1 MAAQLTCDPIIKI
14 TLTSNEVFDEVAPGY
29 VYDYFRLTKGLLKP
43 NKFEFVIRKEELT
56 LEPEDIDFELR
67 NKLLAAMVEVNL
79 KARSYDTENEE
90 MKEYDVENFFY
101 GYIQNIKVYRVNGK
115 PVTFRCTAYSPDAKM
130 KHSIASN
137 TYIDTGLTGVVAAL
151 TSYNAMEK
159 MTHFDK
165 KEGTYKE
172 SNNALVTEIHP
183 ASEASKCAVM
193 PYTVQYKES
202 PFNFIKRLAR
212 RYGEFMYYENRAFYF
227 GEMKLLDEIHL
238 KNGTDLIDYSY
249 EMNMNDHD
257 GILFVKRDT
266 FRGVLR
272 SHGFMKRNGSNQSI
286 PIYENAVDGDEYE
299 NEWAKSA
306 YETASDYFGDEANSM
321 FELESQPDV
330 DKDITKLD
338 DTDEIRSWYQYQHH
352 ILDRYIMSD
361 SLICT
366 GKADRVDLKLG
377 SVLVIE
383 DQTKI
388 GEEKQEEWKQQ
399 KPLKVIEL
407 VYIWNKEKDN
417 LNVRNWF
424 KAIPKEA
431 KVPPYLER
439 DKDGFLVYGDFDLY
453 PKCGPHYGKV
463 VDNNDPEH
471 LGRVRVTLSWQEAF
485 GRILNYD
492 SSTET
497 DFLNDTYNLTPWI
510 WVVSP
515 YQGWDHGSMA
525 VPEIGDMVL
534 VGFEQNNAE
543 RPYVMGARYAMT
555 RPMNEEWSRYENNRV
570 KGFRSRSG
578 HTVEIVDKKGDFKD
592 GGEHKKGGK
601 IHIYDAKTHAYDIL
615 FDTDQQLIR
624 MISKGNIELKAS
636 NDIVLDAEHNVT
648 IHAGNDYSLN
658 VDNNSKTFVNKDATE
673 WTGNNKTTRE
683 GGAYSHY
690 TTKNASNRSGED
702 MVVESGGDLSV
713 VSQKNGFYTV
723 KKNYN
728 KSIGGDEFNTN
739 KGKLYTQTD
748 GNEAHM
754 VSKQI
759 LISCDELTQKAE
771 KDLKLF
777 ANNCDIKAMNGIK
790 INATASIE
798 LKALTIK
805 EN

>member
-14 TLTSNEVFDEVAPGY
+14 TLTDNEVFDEVAPGY

-67 NKLLAAMVEVNL
+67 KRLLAAMVEVKL
-79 KARSYDTENEE
+79 QARYYDAEEDE
-90 MKEYDVENFFY
+90 MKEYDVEDFFY
-101 GYIQNIKVYRVNGK
+101 GYIQNIKVIRLNGK
-115 PVTFRCTAYSPDAKM
+115 PVTFKCTAYSPDAKM
-130 KHSIASN
+130 KHFIANN
-137 TYIDTGLTGVVAAL
+137 TYIDAGLTGVVASV
-151 TSYNAMEK
+151 TSYNAMER

-165 KEGTYKE
+165 KEGTYSE
-172 SNNALVTEIHP
+172 TNNSLVTEIHP
-183 ASEASKCAVM
+183 ASEASQSNVM

-202 PFNFIKRLAR
+202 PFNFLKRLAR
-212 RYGEFMYYENRAFYF
+212 RYAEFMYYENRAFYF

-238 KNGTDLIDYSY
+238 HNGSDLVDYTY
-249 EMNMNDHD
+249 EMNMNDHN
-257 GILFVKRDT
+257 GIMFVKNDQY
-266 FRGVLR
+266 RGVTR
-272 SHGFMKRNGSNQSI
+272 TQGFQKRNSSNQSVKQ
-286 PIYENAVDGDEYE
+286 YESIVDSDEYE
-299 NEWAKSA
+299 NEMAKSA
-306 YETASDYFGDEANSM
+306 FETASDYFGDEANSFIELGAQPLVDINIM
-321 FELESQPDV
+321 ELEDG
-330 DKDITKLD
+330 
-338 DTDEIRSWYQYQHH
+338 DERKAWYLFQHRF
-352 ILDRYIMSD
+352 LDRYVMSD

-377 SVLVIE
+377 SVIVIE

-388 GEEKQEEWKQQ
+388 GEEKKEEWKEH

-407 VYIWNKEKDN
+407 VYIWDKEKDN
-417 LNVRNWF
+417 LSVRNWF

-463 VDNNDPEH
+463 IDNNDPAH
-471 LGRVRVTLSWQEAF
+471 MGRVRVSLSWQEAY
-485 GRILNYD
+485 GRILHYD
-492 SSTET
+492 TAKEN
-497 DFLNDTYNLTPWI
+497 DVLNETYNLTPWI

-515 YQGWDHGSMA
+515 YQGFDHGSMA
-525 VPEIGDMVL
+525 VPEVDDMVL
-534 VGFEQNNAE
+534 VGFEHNNAE
-543 RPYVMGARYAMT
+543 RPYVIGSRYGEN
-555 RPMNEEWSRYENNRV
+555 RPMTNEWTRFEKNRV

-578 HTVEIVDKKGDFKD
+578 HTVEIIDKEGDVKD
-592 GGEHKKGGK
+592 GQGFRKGGR

-615 FDTDQQLIR
+615 FDTDQQLIK
-624 MISKGNIELKAS
+624 MISKGNIELKAG
-636 NDIVLDAEHNVT
+636 NDIIMDADNNIT
-648 IHAGNDYSLN
+648 LHAGNDHSLT
-658 VDNNSKTFVNKDATE
+658 VDNNSKTFVNKDKTE
-673 WTGNNKTTRE
+673 WTGNNSQVRE

-690 TTKNASNRSGED
+690 TTKTATYKSGED

-748 GNEAHM
+748 GNEVHM
-754 VSKQI
+754 VSKQL
-759 LISCDELTQKAE
+759 LISSDELTQKAE

-777 ANNCDIKAMNGIK
+777 ANNCDIKGMNGIK

-798 LKALTIK
+798 LKALSIK